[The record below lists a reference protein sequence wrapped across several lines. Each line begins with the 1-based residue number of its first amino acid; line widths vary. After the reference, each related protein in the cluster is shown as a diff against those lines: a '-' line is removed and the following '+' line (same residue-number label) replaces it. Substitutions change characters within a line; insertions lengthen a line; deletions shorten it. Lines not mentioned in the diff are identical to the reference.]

1 MNGILLRVFA
11 AGLLVAVAHALQ
23 CYKCDFGI
31 GGLCPTSKVTCNAG
45 EQCFSGSGKAAGFL
59 ETKSKGCLLASK
71 CNQTENTPLPAF
83 PNTTIFEVT
92 KTCCITD
99 LCNAAPGPNALPL
112 LPLLLTSL
120 TSLLMATVLV

>member
-11 AGLLVAVAHALQ
+11 AGLLVAVANALQ
-23 CYKCDFGI
+23 CYKCDLGI
-31 GGLCPTSKVTCNAG
+31 GGLCVTSKVTCNAD
-45 EQCFSGSGKAAGFL
+45 ELCFSGSGKAAGVDIK
-59 ETKSKGCLLASK
+59 TKGCLPLLA
-71 CNQTENTPLPAF
+71 CNSNENIPVPGM
-83 PNTTIFEVT
+83 PNTNLFQIT
-92 KTCCITD
+92 KTCCNTD